1 LGSSIYGFFT
11 IVFILLCL
19 WFLAFIMTKFIGNK
33 SKSAMKS
40 KYMRVVDTM
49 AMGFDKT
56 LYLVKVGE
64 QYIIMCSSQKGFDY
78 ICSLNNDFSIRETN
92 VESEEA
98 NTTKGFSKY
107 FDFFKPVSEEKTKQE
122 DNDIENN
129 IERLKKLFNKK
140 D

>member
-1 LGSSIYGFFT
+1 LGSQIYGFIT

-33 SKSAMKS
+33 TKSAMKS

-64 QYIIMCSSQKGFDY
+64 QYILMNSSAKGFEF
-78 ICSLNNDFSIRETN
+78 ICNLTGDFSR
-92 VESEEA
+92 VVSDEEYSGQ
-98 NTTKGFSKY
+98 NEKGFSKY
-107 FDFFKPVSEEKTKQE
+107 FDFFKPSPDVKVSKE
-122 DNDIENN
+122 DNEIENN
-129 IERLKKLFNKK
+129 IEKLKRMFNKK

>member
-1 LGSSIYGFFT
+1 
-11 IVFILLCL
+11 
-19 WFLAFIMTKFIGNK
+19 MTKFIGNK
-33 SKSAMKS
+33 SKSAMRS

-56 LYLVKVGE
+56 LYLVKIGE
-64 QYIIMCSSQKGFDY
+64 QYIVMCSSQKGFDY

-92 VESEEA
+92 VETEENNA
-98 NTTKGFSKY
+98 AKGFSKY

>member
-1 LGSSIYGFFT
+1 MGSQIYGFIT

-33 SKSAMKS
+33 SKSSMKS

-78 ICSLNNDFSIRETN
+78 ICSLNNNFSIK
-92 VESEEA
+92 ESNDRLDEEISA
-98 NTTKGFSKY
+98 KGFSKY
-107 FDFFKPVSEEKTKQE
+107 FDFFKPVAEEKNEKN

>member
-1 LGSSIYGFFT
+1 
-11 IVFILLCL
+11 
-19 WFLAFIMTKFIGNK
+19 MTKFIGNK
-33 SKSAMKS
+33 SKSAMRS

-78 ICSLNNDFSIRETN
+78 ICSLSNDFSIRDTN
-92 VESEEA
+92 VGEEET

>member
-19 WFLAFIMTKFIGNK
+19 WFLAFIMTKFFGNK

-64 QYIIMCSSQKGFDY
+64 QYIIMFH
-78 ICSLNNDFSIRETN
+78 R
-92 VESEEA
+92 
-98 NTTKGFSKY
+98 
-107 FDFFKPVSEEKTKQE
+107 
-122 DNDIENN
+122 
-129 IERLKKLFNKK
+129 KKVLTIYAV
-140 D
+140 

>member
-1 LGSSIYGFFT
+1 MGSQIYGFIT

-19 WFLAFIMTKFIGNK
+19 WFLAFVMTKFIGNK
-33 SKSAMKS
+33 TKSAMRS

-64 QYIIMCSSQKGFDY
+64 QYVLMNSSAKGFEF
-78 ICSLNNDFSIRETN
+78 ICILNGDFSKIDSE
-92 VESEEA
+92 VEIDQE
-98 NTTKGFSKY
+98 NNKGFSKY
-107 FDFFKPVSEEKTKQE
+107 FDFFKPSNDVKSTKE
-122 DNDIENN
+122 NNDIEDN
-129 IERLKKLFNKK
+129 IEKLKRMFNKK